1 MHAAVDSKPTLQWST
16 SSIALDP
23 RVPVYLDDFLKF
35 DSESFDVIF
44 MDPEAGPKLLSFGLR
59 GMQDFLLNTFIDS
72 EDAIEDLVDPAFGEQ
87 FGELVCMCKN
97 AVKEVMDSIEEL
109 RVFEAEELPKRKAAA
124 AHAAKKIM
132 AGANTG
138 DAKKDARRVEV
149 AENWLKGELGRL
161 HKRNA
166 DLEQGVHSATR
177 TAAARLNKT
186 MNMLESG
193 EAFAVSFLDRLEV
206 WRQMD
211 ALQRTAL
218 RVVMDPNLDETQVD
232 LMESSLATSQAHPDE
247 NAMLSDTQR
256 MLRLSSKLDDDYM
269 AMGESWED
277 TLPDAD
283 MDTGV
288 ASPGQ
293 VDMEAATQPSPHD
306 DAGDGPE
313 ISTDGDGAKVS
324 TESVP
329 DQKGADHSGERAE
342 VSTESVPD
350 QRLADHSGDGAKVST
365 ESVPDQKAADHN
377 GDGAKV
383 STESVADQK
392 AADHSGDGAKVS
404 TESIPDQKGP
414 DHSGDGAKVFTVP
427 DTVPDQNSGDGPMV
441 PAEFVPDQNCPKKA
455 DHSGDGAKVPEPG
468 HNVAQAEISID
479 GGSNVSA
486 TADPCSGLAQHLE
499 SLLDPGVENDKDGCV
514 SESDSVIIADDAFLE
529 AELSRM
535 ILKAMCA

>member
-1 MHAAVDSKPTLQWST
+1 
-16 SSIALDP
+16 
-23 RVPVYLDDFLKF
+23 
-35 DSESFDVIF
+35 

-87 FGELVCMCKN
+87 FGELVRMCKN

-166 DLEQGVHSATR
+166 DLEQGLHSATR

-211 ALQRTAL
+211 ASQRTAL

-256 MLRLSSKLDDDYM
+256 MLRLSSKLDDEYM

-313 ISTDGDGAKVS
+313 ISTD
-324 TESVP
+324 
-329 DQKGADHSGERAE
+329 
-342 VSTESVPD
+342 
-350 QRLADHSGDGAKVST
+350 
-365 ESVPDQKAADHN
+365 